1 MRWQTAFLR
10 DAEPVLLEYLHGIGE
25 ELVHQ
30 LLTDDRSEHPDILA
44 AIDELRVDASKA
56 ILRRLSEA
64 DYPYSAQAVR
74 CLRWSR
80 DERAGM
86 ALRGLARKWL
96 STGWAVT
103 SWLGGTES
111 SKPDELITA
120 ILFALR
126 GHPGAETEELLLRCT
141 QHHSPQVQLAAF
153 QSLGWSEPLD
163 RDGVINAL
171 SIAQRSSR
179 AVLRRAALAIQAR
192 LGECV
197 ALTVTRKALC
207 GSDPASVH
215 EMIDL
220 IAEEDLTWLWPDLDL
235 LTESEDPSIASHAW
249 EAIERMRKSVWA
261 VTGVKQEWSFGSAS
275 RGFFH
280 VWARRLASFVC
291 RHSVT
296 ERRLRM
302 GSAKIVYPR
311 SAAPR
316 STTGDQYLQQFP
328 NSHFRGTHATASTD
342 SLKRSSLIC
351 EQPVTVSIRS
361 EGVTTFSGG
370 S

>member
-1 MRWQTAFLR
+1 MPAFGDYLTQPLKHLGRCAVRVLLLALEGIRRGWVPTHVYTDAQIGELVHRLADSCPDVADPLLTRLFVEALRHRRRAVQTVPDQRADAPRRDAVRWQTAFLR

-197 ALTVTRKALC
+197 ALTVTREALC

-249 EAIERMRKSVWA
+249 EAIERMRESL
-261 VTGVKQEWSFGSAS
+261 FGP
-275 RGFFH
+275 
-280 VWARRLASFVC
+280 LP
-291 RHSVT
+291 
-296 ERRLRM
+296 E
-302 GSAKIVYPR
+302 
-311 SAAPR
+311 
-316 STTGDQYLQQFP
+316 
-328 NSHFRGTHATASTD
+328 
-342 SLKRSSLIC
+342 
-351 EQPVTVSIRS
+351 
-361 EGVTTFSGG
+361 
-370 S
+370 